1 MNKRADWLQVI
12 AAFALPLALVAV
24 AGWFAW
30 DETWNRAE
38 GELARTADGAAELAD
53 RVFSSATLAARLT
66 NTVLMGVSDDELRQ
80 DEAFYHQQI
89 ERIMAELQGANMIAI
104 SDREGVITLTSGQLP
119 VVPISVADRE
129 WVAALQAADAPGVQ
143 IGTLSIGRVTGLP
156 FFSISIARSGSG
168 NDVPA
173 GAHDGVITI
182 SLDPIRIAQELRTTT
197 QEDDDV
203 ISLVRADG
211 EILTSTRGDWT
222 EVPRVPPTS
231 RLLQSI
237 AQGETRGIYEGESIG
252 LRDGL
257 PIGRGIQIA
266 FKQVGEL
273 PVYTTVSRTPRAI
286 IAPWLQTMTA
296 LLAVGLPT
304 SLALGFL
311 SLTSVKRGNALSDSE
326 AELRAAFESAAT
338 GTALIDSE
346 TNRILKVNKRL
357 CEIADRDATELIGV
371 TMDRLLTA
379 DAGGPLRLPTT
390 DIDAGTR
397 LSRLE
402 RPDGSVRWVELGMA
416 PVTSPRLAG
425 PLLVIATFHDIT
437 ERRASEERQILLARE
452 VDHRA
457 KNVLAIAQAVV
468 RLEREPGAKDY
479 VQRVEGRIRALAR
492 AHELLAKDGW
502 QGVGLKTLVDD
513 ELAAYENGAQVSVA
527 GPDMVISS
535 GAAQPL
541 SMILHEL
548 ATNAVKHGALAQPEG
563 KLSVSWR
570 VCPQSGLELRWEE
583 TRDPGMGD
591 ATLPGGAGLTIIR
604 GSVDQLGGDVT
615 FDWRKTGLACRIILP
630 QTSLGQGEAAPSVNP
645 DAPAHATE
653 TID

>member
-1 MNKRADWLQVI
+1 MSRRVDYLQVLS
-12 AAFALPLALVAV
+12 AFALPIVLVAV

-30 DETWNRAE
+30 DETWNHAE

-66 NTVLMGVSDDELRQ
+66 NTVLRGVSDEELRQ
-80 DEAFYHQQI
+80 DEEYHQQI
-89 ERIMAELQGANMIAI
+89 AGIMSELQGANMISV
-104 SDREGVITLTSGQLP
+104 SDAEGVLTLTSGQFP
-119 VVPISVADRE
+119 AERISVADRE
-129 WVAALQAADAPGVQ
+129 WVAALRADDAPGVQ
-143 IGTLSIGRVTGLP
+143 VGTLSTGRVSGLP
-156 FFSISIARSGSG
+156 FFSISIVRSGSG

-173 GAHDGVITI
+173 DAYDGVITV
-182 SLDPIRIAQELRTTT
+182 SLDPYKIAQELRTTT
-197 QEDDDV
+197 QDDDDV

-211 EILTSTRGDWT
+211 EILISTRGDWT
-222 EVPRVPPTS
+222 DVPRVPPSS
-231 RLLQSI
+231 RLLQLI
-237 AQGETRGIYEGESIG
+237 AQGETRGIYEGASIG
-252 LRDGL
+252 LREGFPL
-257 PIGRGIQIA
+257 GRGILIA
-266 FKQVGEL
+266 FKQVGDL

-286 IAPWLQTMTA
+286 IAPWLQTITA

-311 SLTSVKRGNALSDSE
+311 TLTSVKRRNALSDSE
-326 AELRAAFESAAT
+326 AELRAAFENAAT
-338 GTALIDSE
+338 GTALIDGE

-357 CEIADRDATELIGV
+357 CEIAGREAAELIGM
-371 TMDRLLTA
+371 TMDRLLST
-379 DAGGPLRLPTT
+379 DAGESVRLPVT
-390 DIDAGTR
+390 DSDTGMG

-402 RPDGSVRWVELGMA
+402 RPDDSIRWIELGLA
-416 PVTSPRLAG
+416 PVTSPRLAD
-425 PLLVIATFHDIT
+425 PSLVIATFHDIT
-437 ERRASEERQILLARE
+437 ERRKSEERQILLARE

-502 QGVGLKTLVDD
+502 LGVGLKDLVDV
-513 ELAAYENGAQVSVA
+513 ELAAYDNGAQVSVA
-527 GPDMVISS
+527 GPDMVISP

-548 ATNAVKHGALAQPEG
+548 ATNAVKYGALAHPEG
-563 KLSVSWR
+563 KLSVTWR
-570 VCPQSGLELRWEE
+570 VCPQSGLDLLWEE
-583 TRDPGMGD
+583 VRTPETEN

-615 FDWRKTGLACRIILP
+615 FDWRKTGLACRIVLP
-630 QTSLGQGEAAPSVNP
+630 QTALGHGEDAPSRNP
-645 DAPAHATE
+645 QRT
-653 TID
+653 